1 MQKNADGA
9 QNGAVYEAMK
19 LASTPAGQNLIARMR
34 AQSGDAFDSA
44 IAKAAMGDYL
54 EAKKLLSSFMNTA
67 EAKALLDQLGR

>member
-19 LASTPAGQNLIARMR
+19 LASTPAGQNLITRMR